1 VDVTLYPNPFA
12 GSLHLT
18 GAEGCTLRVVSVSGA
33 TVHTQKITSPDE
45 TVHLEGLP
53 AGMYFFR
60 LEKDGKT
67 KTVKGVKN

>member
-1 VDVTLYPNPFA
+1 MTA
-12 GSLHLT
+12 
-18 GAEGCTLRVVSVSGA
+18 
-33 TVHTQKITSPDE
+33 QDE

-67 KTVKGVKN
+67 KTVKGIKN